1 MFFRFY
7 NDVEYD
13 NFSFRG
19 WKPAVS
25 WCIREN
31 LELLI
36 QQPVKFYLND
46 PGLPLNNC
54 TREGNPNF
62 IKDLCKIDHT
72 FAVVT
77 SEVMPL
83 ERAFAPFYAT
93 KLRTFTQT
101 DITD

>member
-25 WCIREN
+25 WVIREN
-31 LELLI
+31 LDLLI
-36 QQPVKFYLND
+36 QQPVKFLLND

-72 FAVVT
+72 FALLT
-77 SEVMPL
+77 SEVMQLDLTNNIKPAL
-83 ERAFAPFYAT
+83 E
-93 KLRTFTQT
+93 
-101 DITD
+101 